1 MTAYTNQSKSSSPF
15 VNEPMTGVAFW
26 DDANV
31 GWDDPLFSWD
41 AVKTQWIH
49 GFLNMLTY
57 LLTEAGGYLLL
68 EDGGRIVL
76 TGDSW
81 VNDTKH

>member
-1 MTAYTNQSKSSSPF
+1 MTAYANQSKSASSF
-15 VNEPMTGVAFW
+15 TNEPMTGVAFW

-41 AVKTQWIH
+41 AVKTTWLN